1 MKPFPSRD
9 AVDFTAALALGAA
22 IGWSVV
28 TVLRSQDRVATPIRA
43 RLRPGPRSDRS
54 RAASESKF
62 LRALKDEAGR
72 LARSAGEELAQ
83 TALSRLSGT
92 LLGGWKSGGR

>member
-28 TVLRSQDRVATPIRA
+28 TVLRTRQRSTAPTR
-43 RLRPGPRSDRS
+43 RLRPGRKSARRS
-54 RAASESKF
+54 AAGHSSL
-62 LRALKDEAGR
+62 LRELKEEAGR

-83 TALSRLSGT
+83 TALSRLGGA
-92 LLGGWKSGGR
+92 LLSARNSGGR